1 MIVSISELLKE
12 ATINNSRYMTSQKD
26 GDLLCSMSRP
36 PKMRQGG
43 GRYNRGG
50 YIELREY
57 RQRIS
62 VWEIVANK

>member
-1 MIVSISELLKE
+1 
-12 ATINNSRYMTSQKD
+12 MTSQKD
-26 GDLLCSMSRP
+26 ADLLCSMSRP